1 MCGICGVFE
10 FEATG
15 NVTRDLLHRMNETI
29 SHRGPDDEGIYLG
42 DGVGFGHRRL
52 SIVDVAGGHQPLGN
66 EDGTIQVLLNGEI
79 YNYGEL
85 RAELITKGHRF
96 ATQSDT
102 EAIVHLYE
110 EYGTGCFSHLRG
122 MFSIALWDSR
132 QRRLILARDRVGKK
146 PLFYTANGRRIAFSS
161 ELKALIAMGGLSRQV
176 DPEAICDYFSFGYVP
191 NPKTIYREVRKVR
204 PGHYLVATSDD

>member
-1 MCGICGVFE
+1 
-10 FEATG
+10 
-15 NVTRDLLHRMNETI
+15 
-29 SHRGPDDEGIYLG
+29 
-42 DGVGFGHRRL
+42 
-52 SIVDVAGGHQPLGN
+52 
-66 EDGTIQVLLNGEI
+66 
-79 YNYGEL
+79 
-85 RAELITKGHRF
+85 
-96 ATQSDT
+96 SDT

-204 PGHYLVATSDD
+204 PGHYLVATSDGVREHCYWDLSFGEVEQRSEEEWCERLRSALCEATR